1 MDNEEKKSPQP
12 EEAIEDKKD
21 DTTENKPEENGA
33 AVTDNDKDVLGTID
47 NRYHDK
53 VDTSAMAGIVSGL
66 VDREVTTEVQTAFL
80 SYSMSVIVSRAI
92 PDVRDGLK
100 PVQRRI
106 IFGMDES
113 GMQPG
118 KPYKK
123 SARIVGDVM
132 GKYHPHGDSAL
143 YLTLVRLAQP
153 FSMRY
158 TLVDGHGNFGSVD
171 GDEPAAM
178 RYTEARMNKLSVEM
192 VRDINEDTVDFVD
205 NYDGTEKEPA
215 VLPSRFPNL
224 IVNGSEGIAVGMATN
239 MAPHNLTETIDAVV
253 ALAKNPD
260 LTVMDIMTNYIHGPD
275 FPTGGTILGRQGI
288 LDAYTSGT
296 GSITIRSKY
305 HIEEEDNGKSRI
317 IVTEIPYQVNKSA
330 MIENIA
336 SLVRDKTIDGI
347 TDIRDESNKEGIR
360 VVIEVRRDCVPEVV
374 ANNLLKKTQLQI
386 TFGIINLCL
395 VDGAPKVLGI
405 IDLLKYYIEFQVQV
419 LTRRTKFRLK
429 RDSARDHIVI
439 GLITAHDNI
448 DEVIHII
455 RSSKDDAESTVR
467 LNERFGFTDDQTQAI
482 LAMTLRR
489 LQGLEQDKL
498 QAEHSA
504 LTIAIAEY
512 NRLLSSR
519 DNIVDLMIAEMTEIK
534 NRFGDKRLTTISD
547 ELANIDNEDLL
558 PEQNIIVLLTKN
570 GYIKRMSD
578 DTFRTQNRGGRG
590 IKGISTGGS
599 DVVNLMVHT
608 ETHTDLLFFS
618 SFGSVYR
625 MRGHQIPEAG
635 RDSKGMPAINLLNL
649 DQDEKIV
656 SIVACDDYPA
666 DNYLFF
672 CTVNGVVKRVSLA
685 EFASI
690 HTNGKRALSLKDGD
704 SLLDVKRTDGKAIIS
719 LASSNGKVCSFSEED
734 VRAMGRSAA
743 GVKGMNLSDG
753 SHLVDITTSLEGNKI
768 LVLSTKGF
776 GKISYAADTTIQ
788 NDDGTSRTYD
798 GYRLTS
804 RGAKG
809 VISLKIADK
818 NGELCAMRAVNG
830 DEDLMV
836 VTNRGIVI
844 RTPLSQVHIAGRN
857 TLGVKILALD
867 PGQKVASIAILP
879 HEDEEEE
886 PLEET
891 PAEDDDV
898 NPALVAN
905 SDEEEVAPKPAEK
918 VVTPD
923 DVDEDASSSDGVS
936 GGGKNGDDDI

>member
-1 MDNEEKKSPQP
+1 MDNEEKKNP
-12 EEAIEDKKD
+12 EQVAGND
-21 DTTENKPEENGA
+21 DTKKEEN
-33 AVTDNDKDVLGTID
+33 TDNAQTSLDD
-47 NRYHDK
+47 RYHDK
-53 VDTSAMAGIVSGL
+53 VDTTATAGIVPGL
-66 VDREVTTEVQTAFL
+66 VDREITTEVETAFL

-143 YLTLVRLAQP
+143 YGTLVRLAQP

-158 TLVDGHGNFGSVD
+158 TLVDGHGNFGDID
-171 GDEPAAM
+171 GDDAAAM

-192 VRDINEDTVDFVD
+192 VRDINEGTVDFVD

-239 MAPHNLTETIDAVV
+239 MAPHNLCEAIDATI
-253 ALAKNPD
+253 AIAKNPN
-260 LTVMDIMTNYIHGPD
+260 LTPLEIMQNYLHGPD
-275 FPTGGTILGRQGI
+275 FPTGGTILGRKGI
-288 LDAYTSGT
+288 LDAYTTGT
-296 GSITIRSKY
+296 GSVTIRSKY

-336 SLVRDKTIDGI
+336 QLVRDKEIDGI

-374 ANNLLKKTQLQI
+374 ANNLLKRTQLQVN
-386 TFGIINLCL
+386 FGIINLCL
-395 VDGAPKVLGI
+395 VDGAPKILPI
-405 IDLLKYYIEFQVQV
+405 TDLLKDYVEFQVSV
-419 LTRRTKFRLK
+419 LTRRTKFRLT

-439 GLITAHDNI
+439 GLLTAHDNI

-455 RSSKDDAESTVR
+455 RSSKTDDESSKR
-467 LNERFGFTDDQTQAI
+467 LNERFGFTDDQVQAI
-482 LAMTLRR
+482 LAMTLRK

-498 QAEHSA
+498 KAEHA
-504 LTIAIAEY
+504 QLDANITEY

-519 DNIVDLMIAEMTEIK
+519 DNIIELFIKEITDIK
-534 NRFGDKRLTTISD
+534 NRFGDKRLTDISD
-547 ELANIDNEDLL
+547 EAASIDNEDLL
-558 PEQNIIVLLTKN
+558 PQEDIIVMLTKN
-570 GYIKRMSD
+570 GYIKRLSD

-590 IKGISTGGS
+590 IKGISTGTT
-599 DVVNLMVHT
+599 DMVNLMVHT
-608 ETHTDLLFFS
+608 KTHTDILFFS

-625 MRGHQIPEAG
+625 MRGYQIPDAT
-635 RDSKGMPAINLLNL
+635 RDSKGTPAINFLNL
-649 DQDEKIV
+649 DQDEKVVAIV
-656 SIVACDDYPA
+656 PCEDYPV

-672 CTVNGVVKRVSLA
+672 CTTAGVVKRVSLA

-690 HTNGKRALSLKDGD
+690 HTNGKRALSLKEGD
-704 SLLDVKRTDGKAIIS
+704 SLLDVKRTDGKAIIA
-719 LASSNGKVCSFSEED
+719 LAASNGKVCSFNETD
-734 VRAMGRSAA
+734 VRAMGRGAA
-743 GVKGMNLSDG
+743 GVRGMNIEDG
-753 SHLVDITTSLEGNKI
+753 EKLIDITTSNEGDMI
-768 LVLSTKGF
+768 LVLSNKGY
-776 GKISYAADTTIQ
+776 GKISYAKDTDVTLE
-788 NDDGTSRTYD
+788 DGTTRHYD

-809 VISLKIADK
+809 VMSLKCVDK
-818 NGELCAMRAVNG
+818 NGKLCAMRAVKG

-836 VTNRGIVI
+836 ITNKGIVI
-844 RTPLSQVHIAGRN
+844 RMPISQIKVAGRN
-857 TLGVKILALD
+857 TQGVKIIALEA
-867 PGQKVASIAILP
+867 GQSVASLTVLP
-879 HEDEEEE
+879 HEDETTEEA
-886 PLEET
+886 ET
-891 PAEDDDV
+891 PVEDDI
-898 NPALVAN
+898 NPALQAEE
-905 SDEEEVAPKPAEK
+905 DEAKPLAK
-918 VVTPD
+918 PSQVVTPD
-923 DVDEDASSSDGVS
+923 EVDEDASSDDEAS
-936 GGGKNGDDDI
+936 GDNKGDNDI